1 MTTPVNEGPVSSAV
15 TGAATSAISTVGKA
29 IANQAIKKV
38 GPSLLSKAL
47 RSIATTGKA
56 DATMLGA
63 VQPLMKTVLTIL
75 STPALRT
82 QFFKLVNQAQA
93 QPNTAGA
100 KTNSAPGQ
108 AGTGAPSLA
117 VKGQTPASGQTPA
130 APGSG
135 TKPAAGSATK
145 NALGSAV
152 KGILGGTAGQAA
164 PAAAPG
170 ARKESREQSLTDM
183 LFEEFN
189 PEDKVTL
196 NIPLFLRLME
206 YAKEDAKTD
215 MDLHDVTEKVIALS
229 EQGDTLTMDHYEQIV
244 AGPSGGQDS
253 EEPMK
258 EAPEYGAS
266 KESIVDAIMGRIHH
280 GHLDQ
285 ALAAIREH
293 GIESFNDAVES
304 EASFHAGAQELGSS
318 DISGMVKS
326 VFRRLGMQE
335 STQESITECGGAMVT
350 PDAAQPQTNINVSKT
365 TSDPSGTGSV
375 SVSGNAKDTET
386 LNQLLK
392 LAGLNLTVSDQP
404 PAQEVTPCGAA
415 VVDIEPAHTVSIA
428 PEFDDG
434 PDMSDASYS
443 TNGATLKDLLVNRMR
458 DKFAQ

>member
-1 MTTPVNEGPVSSAV
+1 MTTPVNEGPLGSAV
-15 TGAATSAISTVGKA
+15 AGAATSAISTVGKA
-29 IANQAIKKV
+29 IAKQAIKKV

-56 DATMLGA
+56 DANMLSA
-63 VQPLMKTVLTIL
+63 VQPLMNTVLTIL

-93 QPNTAGA
+93 QTKTAS
-100 KTNSAPGQ
+100 TNATPGQ
-108 AGTGAPSLA
+108 PGTGAPSLA
-117 VKGQTPASGQTPA
+117 VKGQSV
-130 APGSG
+130 APGGG
-135 TKPAAGSATK
+135 TTPVVGSATK

-152 KGILGGTAGQAA
+152 KGVLGG
-164 PAAAPG
+164 AAAPG

-215 MDLHDVTEKVIALS
+215 MDLHDVTEKVTALS
-229 EQGDTLTMDHYEQIV
+229 EHGDVLTMDHYDQIV
-244 AGPSGGQDS
+244 SGLSGGQDS

-258 EAPEYGAS
+258 E
-266 KESIVDAIMGRIHH
+266 
-280 GHLDQ
+280 
-285 ALAAIREH
+285 
-293 GIESFNDAVES
+293 
-304 EASFHAGAQELGSS
+304 
-318 DISGMVKS
+318 
-326 VFRRLGMQE
+326 
-335 STQESITECGGAMVT
+335 STQESITECGDAMMT
-350 PDAAQPQTNINVSKT
+350 PAVAQPQVNINVSKT

-404 PAQEVTPCGAA
+404 PAQEVTPCGTA
-415 VVDIEPAHTVSIA
+415 VVDVEPAHAMSIA

-434 PDMSDASYS
+434 PDMGDASYS

>member
-15 TGAATSAISTVGKA
+15 AGAATSAISTVGKA
-29 IANQAIKKV
+29 IAKQAIKKV

-47 RSIATTGKA
+47 QNIATTGKA
-56 DATMLGA
+56 DTNMLSA

-82 QFFKLVNQAQA
+82 QFFKLVKQAQQMQSGQ
-93 QPNTAGA
+93 QPQKNAPGATAPAPAPGGGIKSA
-100 KTNSAPGQ
+100 INSAIKG
-108 AGTGAPSLA
+108 AVGTP
-117 VKGQTPASGQTPA
+117 
-130 APGSG
+130 
-135 TKPAAGSATK
+135 
-145 NALGSAV
+145 
-152 KGILGGTAGQAA
+152 A

-196 NIPLFLRLME
+196 NIPLFLRVME

-229 EQGDTLTMDHYEQIV
+229 EHGDTLTMDHYDQIV
-244 AGPSGGQDS
+244 SGPSGGQDS
-253 EEPMK
+253 EEPMR
-258 EAPEYGAS
+258 
-266 KESIVDAIMGRIHH
+266 ESVM
-280 GHLDQ
+280 
-285 ALAAIREH
+285 
-293 GIESFNDAVES
+293 
-304 EASFHAGAQELGSS
+304 
-318 DISGMVKS
+318 
-326 VFRRLGMQE
+326 
-335 STQESITECGGAMVT
+335 ESITECGMVPT
-350 PDAAQPQTNINVSKT
+350 SATGEPQTRFTVSKT
-365 TSDPSGTGSV
+365 TTDTSGAGSV
-375 SVSGNAKDTET
+375 NVSGDAKDTET

-415 VVDIEPAHTVSIA
+415 VQVSEPMSMNIE

-434 PDMSDASYS
+434 PDMGDVSYS
-443 TNGATLKDLLVNRMR
+443 TNGNTLKDLLVNRMR